1 MMQIAFEVDPAH
13 WVDIPD
19 RFHDESW
26 AKSSAAELLAARG
39 DRRDPAFLEAV
50 LDALGRLPR
59 DPTVTA
65 RLALFGEIESRY
77 WLLDVRVAGEGTAP
91 DAQAVREANPTMP
104 GKHVEDQ
111 LVGGKFRGT
120 RRYEPAFI
128 MDPEWSGLR
137 SEESRSELLVPTFVY
152 LFSLPGVDPGAG
164 NVVVEAALSHF
175 VLEEAVMAFPAVEQV
190 LGSLQ
195 VREQESSIHA

>member
-1 MMQIAFEVDPAH
+1 MTQIAFEVDPAH

-19 RFHDESW
+19 DPHEASW
-26 AKSSAAELLAARG
+26 VQAAAAELLSARS
-39 DRRDPAFLEAV
+39 DTRDPTFLEAV
-50 LDALGRLPR
+50 LDGLGRLPR
-59 DPTVTA
+59 DHEVIA
-65 RLALFGEIESRY
+65 RLALFGDIERRY
-77 WLLDVRVAGEGTAP
+77 WLLDVRVAGQGTTP
-91 DAQAVREANPTMP
+91 DAQAVREADPTMP

-128 MDPEWSGLR
+128 IDPEWSGLR

-152 LFSLPGVDPGAG
+152 MFSLPGADA
-164 NVVVEAALSHF
+164 NAEDVVVEATLSHF
-175 VLEEAVMAFPAVEQV
+175 VVEEAVMAFPAVEEV

-195 VREQESSIHA
+195 VRR